1 MTRMTRTIRLQR
13 AACGAAALLLAGR
26 LAAAGMAHYGN
37 EYRMT
42 QPMSG
47 DQVVPALALGQGGGF
62 LVFQDNRTDGSGLG
76 ITARRLDGNMIGA
89 FDSFRVNSNG
99 AGDQENPQA
108 CLLPD
113 GGAVFVWQG
122 GDGVDQRIF
131 GRVLRPDGTW
141 TGADIAISSSFGGTK
156 RCPSIATLS
165 NGNAVVIWESYDQD
179 GDHFG
184 VFGQIITPEGE
195 KLGSEFQVNQTTQYN
210 QRQASVAALPNGDF
224 IAVWVSEGYSGVLNN
239 TPVSGQ
245 SFDTSG
251 GALTFN
257 VQVVS
262 RAFSGDGTPRG
273 EENVC
278 SSADRI
284 AANPSVAVLADGS
297 VLLAW
302 SSFKVPANEQDR
314 LANDRWDV
322 VGVAL
327 DDSGAP
333 QGEVFRLNEHV
344 SGDQYA
350 PKVTPLRDHFQVIWT
365 SMGQDGSRE
374 GVFGRTCTAVGAE
387 GEELQVNSITASQQ
401 LNPAVGSTDGT
412 DALVVWSTFTGLDN
426 SFDVVAQRLS
436 ALPSLV
442 APQPPFVQPL
452 SQSRLVVTWPRL
464 DGMDVAAYEVYV
476 NGESVPVETA
486 ETRFY
491 LDKLA
496 PVSTHQ
502 VQIAYRLSSGERSP
516 LSLVSEGTT
525 WGEDLNLDF
534 LPDDWQAAHWGA
546 QTSAWAA
553 ANADSD
559 GDGATNWQ
567 ELLAGTNPVD
577 AASVLS
583 TSMETSAQGYHL
595 NWNTQPGSVYQVQV
609 TEDLTTWIP
618 VGAERFAAG
627 NTDSIL
633 VQGTSNLVMYRVVR
647 IR

>member
-1 MTRMTRTIRLQR
+1 MTRMTRTIRLQK

-26 LAAAGMAHYGN
+26 LAAGGMAHYGN

-47 DQVVPALALGQGGGF
+47 DQVLPALALGQGGGF
-62 LVFQDNRTDGSGLG
+62 LVFQDNRTDGNGLG
-76 ITARRLDGNMIGA
+76 IAARRLDGNMIGA
-89 FDSFRVNSNG
+89 FDSFRVNSSG

-108 CLLPD
+108 CLLAN
-113 GGAVFVWQG
+113 GGALFAWQG
-122 GDGVDQRIF
+122 GSGVDQQIY

-141 TGADIAISSSFGGTK
+141 TGSDIALSSALGGTK
-156 RCPSIATLS
+156 RFPSVATLAD
-165 NGNAVVIWESYDQD
+165 GNAVVVWESYDQD

-184 VFGQIITPEGE
+184 VFGQIISSDGS
-195 KLGSEFQVNQTTQYN
+195 KLGGEFQVNQTTQYN
-210 QRQASVAALPNGDF
+210 QRQATVVALPSGGF
-224 IAVWVSEGYSGVLNN
+224 IVAWVNEGYGGVLNN
-239 TPVSGQ
+239 IPTSGQ
-245 SFDTSG
+245 GFDTSG
-251 GALTFN
+251 GALNFN

-262 RAFSGDGTPRG
+262 RSFNNDGEALS
-273 EENVC
+273 EEHFC
-278 SSADRI
+278 SSPGYV
-284 AANPSVAVLADGS
+284 AANPSLGVLPDGS
-297 VLLAW
+297 ILLAW
-302 SSFKVPANEQDR
+302 SSFTIPKTPEERSAN
-314 LANDRWDV
+314 ARWDV
-322 VGVAL
+322 LGVEL
-327 DDSGAP
+327 ISSGAP
-333 QGEVFRLNEHV
+333 AGDPFRLNEYQL
-344 SGDQYA
+344 GDQYC
-350 PKVTPLRDHFQVIWT
+350 PKITPLRDRFQVIWT

-374 GVFGRTCTAVGAE
+374 GVYGRTCTANAVDG
-387 GEELQVNSITASQQ
+387 GEIQVNSITASQQ
-401 LNPAVGSTDGT
+401 LNPTVGSTDGT

-464 DGMDVAAYEVYV
+464 DGLDVEAYEVYV
-476 NGESVPVETA
+476 DGASIPA
-486 ETRFY
+486 ETSEGRFY

-496 PVSTHQ
+496 PVSTHT
-502 VQIAYRLSSGERSP
+502 VQIAYRLSNGERSP
-516 LSLVSEGTT
+516 LSMVAQGTT

-534 LPDDWQAAHWGA
+534 LPDDWQTAHWGG
-546 QTSAWAA
+546 QTSSWAA